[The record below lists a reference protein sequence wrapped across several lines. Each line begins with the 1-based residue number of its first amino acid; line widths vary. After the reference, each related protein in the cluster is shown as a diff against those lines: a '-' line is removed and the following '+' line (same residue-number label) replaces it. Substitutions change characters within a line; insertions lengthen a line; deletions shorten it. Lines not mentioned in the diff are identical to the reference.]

1 MNNFKK
7 IGMTALAASLV
18 STSVFAGEMAV
29 TGSAS
34 LNMSGHSGGDN
45 LHEATAF
52 TMGNQLTFSGSGE
65 LDNGMTVSL
74 SFVLDQGDATP
85 SPFDGHSVT
94 VSSDAMGTLKFSG
107 EGGSSA
113 ATALDTTAAG
123 DMWDNFNSNGG
134 VSVLDSGTGDN
145 SIMYT
150 LPSMVDGLSASL
162 SYNPQSASGAT
173 DHVAAAGASGNGA
186 EVGYSA
192 TYTGVEGLSLS
203 YGVADID
210 QLGQSA
216 LGVTNIAKGE
226 QTAWRA
232 SYAYGPITV
241 AATNSDYDITGTTG
255 DQETSSYKISYTV
268 SDAISIGYGSEDVK
282 SGTTTD
288 LDAEYEGF
296 NASYTA
302 GGMTISAAMQD
313 GTNISNTTAAAEQ
326 VEYWS
331 LGLSFAF

>member
-1 MNNFKK
+1 
-7 IGMTALAASLV
+7 MTALAASLV

-34 LNMSGHSGGDN
+34 MNMSGHSGGDN

-74 SFVLDQGDATP
+74 SFVMDHGDP
-85 SPFDGHSVT
+85 GFDGHSVS
-94 VSSDAMGTLKFSG
+94 VASDTMGTLAFHG

-113 ATALDTTAAG
+113 ASALDGTAAG

-134 VSVLDSGTGDN
+134 VTVSDSSPGDN

-150 LPSMVDGLSASL
+150 APTVLDGLAVNL
-162 SYNPQSASGAT
+162 SYNPQVAT
-173 DHVAAAGASGNGA
+173 GTGHAVQTAGNGS
-186 EVGYSA
+186 EIGYSFA
-192 TYTGVEGLSLS
+192 YTGFEGLSVS
-203 YGVADID
+203 YGVTDLKR
-210 QLGQSA
+210 QPVS
-216 LGVTNIAKGE
+216 TNAISSGE
-226 QTAWRA
+226 QTAFKA
-232 SYAYGPITV
+232 SYAYGPVTL
-241 AATNSDYDITGTTG
+241 AASNSEYDVTGTAS
-255 DQETSSYKISYTV
+255 DQEVSSLKLSYTV
-268 SDAISIGYGSEDVK
+268 SDAITVGYGTEEVK
-282 SGTTTD
+282 SGTTGD
-288 LDAEYEGF
+288 KDAEYEGLS
-296 NASYTA
+296 ASYTA

-313 GTNISNTTAAAEQ
+313 GKNISNTTAAAEQ

>member
-34 LNMSGHSGGDN
+34 MNMSGHSGGDN

-52 TMGNQLTFSGSGE
+52 TMGNQLTFTGSGE

-74 SFVLDQGDATP
+74 SFVIDQGDDTL
-85 SPFDGHSVT
+85 PFDGHSVT
-94 VSSDAMGTLKFSG
+94 VSSDTMGTLAFHG

-113 ATALDTTAAG
+113 ASALDGTAAG

-134 VSVLDSGTGDN
+134 VTVSDSSPGDN

-150 LPSMVDGLSASL
+150 APTVLDGLAVKL
-162 SYNPQSASGAT
+162 SYNPQVAT
-173 DHVAAAGASGNGA
+173 GTGHAAQTVGNGS
-186 EVGYSA
+186 EIGYSFA
-192 TYTGVEGLSLS
+192 YTGFEGLDVS
-203 YGVADID
+203 YGVTD
-210 QLGQSA
+210 LKRHPVS
-216 LGVTNIAKGE
+216 TNAISSGE
-226 QTAWRA
+226 QTAFKA
-232 SYAYGPITV
+232 SYAYGSVTL
-241 AATNSDYDITGTTG
+241 AATNSEYDVTGTAS
-255 DQETSSYKISYTV
+255 DQEVSSLKLSYTV
-268 SDAISIGYGSEDVK
+268 SDAITIGYGTEEIK
-282 SGTTTD
+282 SGTSGD
-288 LDAEYEGF
+288 KDAEYEGLS
-296 NASYTA
+296 ASYTA

-313 GTNISNTTAAAEQ
+313 GKNISNTTAAAEQ